1 MAKNYTLNRFY
12 YEAKAL
18 LEKHDCADLSYKLI
32 VNFEIEEARKPGEA
46 RELKCGISYRKNS
59 DWYYYT
65 NERTPELALDE
76 FEKNILKSK
85 GKNFDID
92 PVSIDLEDDL
102 ISITE
107 NS

>member
-18 LEKHDCADLSYKLI
+18 LEKHDCVDSAYRLS
-32 VNFEIEEARKPGEA
+32 VNFEIEEARKPGESRA
-46 RELKCGISYRKNS
+46 LKCWIRYEKDHDYKFFSS
-59 DWYYYT
+59 
-65 NERTPELALDE
+65 ERTPELTLDD

-92 PVSIDLEDDL
+92 SVSVDLDDDL
-102 ISITE
+102 VNEVDKS
-107 NS
+107 